1 MRLDYNKSR
10 KFTLKPPGLV
20 LEDMGRLTQRRNVPS
35 FTFLGCTVHSCNTQ
49 TMKCTKLKVQL
60 EGLFHVF
67 TCTTSPASSWKGTP
81 THKALSRPSP
91 LLWPLLPPSHALG
104 LHEVTPCVSVKDPC
118 HQVGC
123 SPMTCVVPVTEP

>member
-35 FTFLGCTVHSCNTQ
+35 FTFLECNVHSCNTQ

-60 EGLFHVF
+60 EGLFHMRSLVQ
-67 TCTTSPASSWKGTP
+67 PAPHQAGKELLLTR
-81 THKALSRPSP
+81 LSQDPPHFCGPCRLHHM
-91 LLWPLLPPSHALG
+91 LLDFM
-104 LHEVTPCVSVKDPC
+104 K
-118 HQVGC
+118 
-123 SPMTCVVPVTEP
+123 